1 MAFFAA
7 KAAAHTTTF
16 HADSVHRH
24 AQRVG
29 DLVLDFG
36 RVLGRTVNDHVPV
49 ILGEGKGRLT
59 LKVEMFLP
67 THVELTSQAAG
78 GSFNRG
84 LRIALGP
91 RARPTFKEA
100 TSRHR
105 VLDREDRLLLCDLDF
120 SETGRFAGVQVAV
133 GDDHEN
139 RLADVVD
146 LIDSEQGFVMDRRA
160 DII

>member
-16 HADSVHRH
+16 HADRMHRH

-49 ILGEGKGRLT
+49 ILGEGEGCLT

-78 GSFNRG
+78 GSFNGRF
-84 LRIALGP
+84 RIALGP

-105 VLDREDRLLLCDLDF
+105 VLNRENRFFFCDLDF
-120 SETGRFAGVQVAV
+120 SETSRFAGVQVAV

-146 LIDSEQGFVMDRRA
+146 LTNGEQGFVMDRRA
-160 DII
+160 DIV